1 MPPPAIRFKT
11 LLIVTL
17 LCTTVNFSSSMHELS
32 KRLFLIF
39 VKSKVGYIDKTGKII
54 VEPQYLDSWGFHEG
68 LARVR
73 TSDKW
78 GYIDETGA
86 MIIKEQFSLAD
97 DFSDGLAR
105 VEVDGK
111 YGYIDKTGKLV
122 ITPQFD
128 SDAWRFDEGLARVK
142 IRGKYGYIDKT
153 GN

>member
-11 LLIVTL
+11 VLIVTL
-17 LCTTVNFSSSMHELS
+17 LCTTVGYSSNMQEMS

-39 VKSKVGYIDKTGKII
+39 VNDKVGYIDKAGKII
-54 VEPQYLDSWGFHEG
+54 VEPHYEDSWGFHEG

-86 MIIKEQFSLAD
+86 MVIKEQFRLAD
-97 DFSDGLAR
+97 DFSDCLAR
-105 VEVDGK
+105 VEIDGK
-111 YGYIDKTGKLV
+111 YGYIDKTGKIV

-128 SDAWRFDEGLARVK
+128 RDAWGFDEGLARVK
-142 IRGKYGYIDKT
+142 VRGKYG
-153 GN
+153 